1 LAESA
6 AACGPINARTCWAS
20 GRRRDALSARIL
32 DKMMVDTKNMATN
45 TALARI
51 SRLLRPR
58 LRCSF
63 CKRSAD
69 DVGRLV
75 AGASAHICDECITK
89 CIAVL
94 EQHGGLAPAPRSA
107 H

>member
-1 LAESA
+1 VR
-6 AACGPINARTCWAS
+6 GPINARACRAS
-20 GRRRDALSARIL
+20 GRRRDALSARIV

-45 TALARI
+45 AALARI

-63 CKRSAD
+63 CKRSAA

>member
-1 LAESA
+1 MRAPAGASDRMGAVMLCRRESWIRNVVD
-6 AACGPINARTCWAS
+6 GSMTT
-20 GRRRDALSARIL
+20 DA
-32 DKMMVDTKNMATN
+32 
-45 TALARI
+45 ALARI
-51 SRLLRPR
+51 GRLLRPR

-63 CKRSAD
+63 CNRSAA

>member
-1 LAESA
+1 MRALAGHPTGWAVVMLYRRESW
-6 AACGPINARTCWAS
+6 IR
-20 GRRRDALSARIL
+20 
-32 DKMMVDTKNMATN
+32 MVDRDMMTN

-51 SRLLRPR
+51 GRLLRPR
-58 LRCSF
+58 LHCSF
-63 CKRSAD
+63 CNRSAAE
-69 DVGRLV
+69 VGRLV

-94 EQHGGLAPAPRSA
+94 EQHGGLTPAPRSA

>member
-1 LAESA
+1 M
-6 AACGPINARTCWAS
+6 T
-20 GRRRDALSARIL
+20 
-32 DKMMVDTKNMATN
+32 TN

-51 SRLLRPR
+51 GHLLRPR

-63 CKRSAD
+63 CNRSAD

-75 AGASAHICDECITK
+75 AGACAHICDECITK